1 MEANS
6 RRTFPKG
13 PVNYESHK
21 KKTARRLSPSSSRV
35 QSLRRE
41 QLLKLLYQI
50 LGKMQAPIWT
60 RGEGF
65 SPCPGNLCLQ
75 SLDRAFW

>member
-60 RGEGF
+60 REDEIIGALGPELEDDF
-65 SPCPGNLCLQ
+65 
-75 SLDRAFW
+75 